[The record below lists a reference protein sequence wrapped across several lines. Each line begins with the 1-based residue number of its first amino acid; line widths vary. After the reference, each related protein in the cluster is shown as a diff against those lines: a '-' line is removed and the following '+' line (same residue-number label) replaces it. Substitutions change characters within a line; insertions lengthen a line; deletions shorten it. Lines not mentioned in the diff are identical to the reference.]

1 MEHRL
6 LGRTGVRFSA
16 LSLGAMM
23 FGRGGNT
30 DADECVRMVH
40 RALDAGC
47 NHIDTADGY
56 GGGDS
61 ERIVG
66 RAIAGARREHVLVAT
81 KCFFPRGRDV
91 NQRGG
96 SRRWIMRAAEAS
108 LRRLGTDHIDLYYL
122 HRLDPDT
129 DTDESLA
136 AMDDLV
142 RQGKVGYV
150 GTSGASGSQLVECQW
165 AAREH
170 GVTRPTAEQ
179 AHYSILSRAAEH
191 DVLPTCA
198 RHRIGAVVYGPLN
211 GGWLAGKYR
220 REEAPPPGSRAAQRF
235 FSAGWWDRDRPEVDR
250 KFDLVDRLQVIATE
264 AGLSLP
270 QLAVGFVLAH
280 PAVTSVLAGPRTPEQ
295 LEGMLAGADVVLG
308 PDVLAAIDEVVAPG
322 VDVDPTNFLVVRGA
336 ASSRAGRDQAAAD
349 HGAAAR

>member
-6 LGRTGVRFSA
+6 LARTGVRFSE

-30 DADECVRMVH
+30 DADECVRMIE
-40 RALDAGC
+40 RALDAGV

-81 KCFFPRGRDV
+81 KCYFPRGRDV

-108 LRRLGTDHIDLYYL
+108 LRRLGTEHIDLFYL

-129 DTDESLA
+129 DVDESLRA
-136 AMDDLV
+136 LDDLV
-142 RQGKVGYV
+142 RQGKVGYA

-165 AAREH
+165 AARDH
-170 GVTRPTAEQ
+170 GVVRPVAEQ

-191 DVLPTCA
+191 DVLPTCV
-198 RHRIGAVVYGPLN
+198 RHKVGAIVYGPLN

-220 REEAPPPGSRAAQRF
+220 RDAPPPEGTRAAQGF
-235 FSAGWWDRDRPEVDR
+235 FSAGWWDRTRPEVDR
-250 KFDLVDRLQVIATE
+250 KFDLVDRLQEIAAG
-264 AGLSLP
+264 AGLTLP

-280 PAVTSVLAGPRTPEQ
+280 PAVTSVLIGPRTPEQ
-295 LEGMLAGADVVLG
+295 LDGMLATAGVTLDAG
-308 PDVLAAIDEVVAPG
+308 VLAAIDAVVAPG
-322 VDVDPTNFLVVRGA
+322 VDVDPTNFLVVR
-336 ASSRAGRDQAAAD
+336 
-349 HGAAAR
+349 